1 MLIDIKVRKRP
12 ILALKCTFWGQ
23 NKFNFRVYSQYL
35 DYMGCI
41 TLSGFWINISNLPGF
56 VVAASNDVDIY
67 YYMDE
72 AGNVLSDM
80 PEWAPVPEWGVDIK
94 CGKGTN
100 FRYVNNLFIRSSN
113 T

>member
-1 MLIDIKVRKRP
+1 MHSELDFRP
-12 ILALKCTFWGQ
+12 VQIITGHVTYNSPYEYWPDENDLEGGCGKWSNNFILL
-23 NKFNFRVYSQYL
+23 
-35 DYMGCI
+35 
-41 TLSGFWINISNLPGF
+41 GF

-100 FRYVNNLFIRSSN
+100 FRYVY
-113 T
+113 

>member
-1 MLIDIKVRKRP
+1 MNSFFFP
-12 ILALKCTFWGQ
+12 ILSLGKHSPNGLHT
-23 NKFNFRVYSQYL
+23 NF
-35 DYMGCI
+35 I
-41 TLSGFWINISNLPGF
+41 FPGF

-100 FRYVNNLFIRSSN
+100 FRYVCK
-113 T
+113 

>member
-1 MLIDIKVRKRP
+1 MCLE
-12 ILALKCTFWGQ
+12 
-23 NKFNFRVYSQYL
+23 YL
-35 DYMGCI
+35 GYI
-41 TLSGFWINISNLPGF
+41 TLSAFGINTSNPPGF

-100 FRYVNNLFIRSSN
+100 FRYVTNLFIRSSN

>member
-1 MLIDIKVRKRP
+1 
-12 ILALKCTFWGQ
+12 
-23 NKFNFRVYSQYL
+23 
-35 DYMGCI
+35 MGE
-41 TLSGFWINISNLPGF
+41 GF

-72 AGNVLSDM
+72 AGSVLADM

-100 FRYVNNLFIRSSN
+100 FRWVLTKLTYFDHILATSIYKC